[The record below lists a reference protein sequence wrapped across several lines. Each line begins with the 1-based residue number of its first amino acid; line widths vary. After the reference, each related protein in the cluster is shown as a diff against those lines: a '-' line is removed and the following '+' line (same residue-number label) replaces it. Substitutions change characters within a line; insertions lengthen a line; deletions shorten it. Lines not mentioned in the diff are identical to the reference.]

1 MNRKES
7 ISESTKIQW
16 HPGFYAATEI
26 ELRSNKN
33 DLHFIREYNL
43 SKKPL
48 QIDML
53 IIEKLKNVQI
63 QNEIGKLFRK
73 YNVIEYKSPDDEMNI
88 DDFFKTVGYAYLY
101 KGLGEKVNQ
110 IPLEELTASLFRERK
125 PRVLMKELTKYG
137 CVIEKYV
144 PGIYYIKGLMI
155 PVQII
160 VTKELKNREHL
171 PLKVLSQ
178 QADESDIR
186 DFVDYVSQFKEPGDR
201 RNADAV
207 LQVSVQANRKIFGEI
222 RRRSQDMCDA
232 LKEFF
237 KEDLEEA
244 HARGR
249 EEGSRQEARRISMLT
264 ARLLKEKRL
273 EDLQRSTE
281 DDEYREQLL
290 KEYGI
295 E

>member
-16 HPGFYAATEI
+16 HPGFYATTEI

-125 PRVLMKELTKYG
+125 PLDLMKELTKYG
-137 CVIEKYV
+137 CMIEKYV
-144 PGIYYIKGLMI
+144 P
-155 PVQII
+155 
-160 VTKELKNREHL
+160 
-171 PLKVLSQ
+171 
-178 QADESDIR
+178 
-186 DFVDYVSQFKEPGDR
+186 
-201 RNADAV
+201 
-207 LQVSVQANRKIFGEI
+207 
-222 RRRSQDMCDA
+222 
-232 LKEFF
+232 
-237 KEDLEEA
+237 
-244 HARGR
+244 
-249 EEGSRQEARRISMLT
+249 
-264 ARLLKEKRL
+264 
-273 EDLQRSTE
+273 
-281 DDEYREQLL
+281 
-290 KEYGI
+290 
-295 E
+295 

>member
-1 MNRKES
+1 
-7 ISESTKIQW
+7 
-16 HPGFYAATEI
+16 
-26 ELRSNKN
+26 
-33 DLHFIREYNL
+33 
-43 SKKPL
+43 
-48 QIDML
+48 
-53 IIEKLKNVQI
+53 
-63 QNEIGKLFRK
+63 
-73 YNVIEYKSPDDEMNI
+73 
-88 DDFFKTVGYAYLY
+88 
-101 KGLGEKVNQ
+101 
-110 IPLEELTASLFRERK
+110 
-125 PRVLMKELTKYG
+125 
-137 CVIEKYV
+137 
-144 PGIYYIKGLMI
+144 MI

-160 VTKELKNREHL
+160 VTKELKNREHP

-249 EEGSRQEARRISMLT
+249 EEGSRQETRRISMLT